1 MTEFLSMGGYAV
13 YVWPS
18 FALAFVLMTA
28 NILSSASRHKKAL
41 RKAQD
46 FHENNQPTE
55 D

>member
-1 MTEFLSMGGYAV
+1 MTEFFNMGGYAA

-28 NILSSASRHKKAL
+28 NILSSTSRHKKAL
-41 RKAQD
+41 QKAQD
-46 FHENNQPTE
+46 FHSSNQPTE